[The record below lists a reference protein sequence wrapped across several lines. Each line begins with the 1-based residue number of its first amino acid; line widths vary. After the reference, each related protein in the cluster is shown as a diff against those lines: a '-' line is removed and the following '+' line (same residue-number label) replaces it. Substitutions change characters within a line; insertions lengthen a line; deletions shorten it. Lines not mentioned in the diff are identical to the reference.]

1 MRKISS
7 EALKY
12 VGKLSIYTLKI
23 SANTTSNWMAH
34 QPKIPDGFNKFK
46 KRQ

>member
-7 EALKY
+7 KVLEY
-12 VGKLSIYTLKI
+12 VGKLSICTIKI
-23 SANTTSNWMAH
+23 SANTTCNWMSH

-46 KRQ
+46 NR